1 MFLAFNGEPA
11 GLIAVADTL
20 KENTV
25 EAIQRLHKLGI
36 ETVMITGDNRRT
48 AEAIA
53 RQAGFRAGIDRILA
67 EVLPQDK
74 AEEVKKLQAQ
84 GKKVAMVGDG
94 VNDAPALAQAN
105 VGLAI
110 GSGTDVAKETGDVIL
125 IKDDIR
131 DVVVA
136 LEVAKATMRKVKQNL
151 FWAFFYNT
159 LGIPLGAGLF
169 YPLAS
174 LVISPELAGLMMA
187 VSSISV
193 TLNTLLLKGFKPSIG
208 RDQKPTRSSGP
219 AQLHSAPASV
229 GDD

>member
-1 MFLAFNGEPA
+1 
-11 GLIAVADTL
+11 V
-20 KENTV
+20 
-25 EAIQRLHKLGI
+25 
-36 ETVMITGDNRRT
+36 
-48 AEAIA
+48 
-53 RQAGFRAGIDRILA
+53 LA

-74 AEEVKKLQAQ
+74 AEEVKKLQAL

-105 VGLAI
+105 VGMAI

-136 LEVAKATMRKVKQNL
+136 LEVARATMRKVKQNL
-151 FWAFFYNT
+151 FWAFVYNS

-169 YPLAS
+169 YPFIS

-187 VSSISV
+187 VSSITV
-193 TLNTLLLKGFKPSIG
+193 TLNTLLLKGFKPSFG
-208 RDQKPTRSSGP
+208 RTNASDSGKTEK
-219 AQLHSAPASV
+219 AKVLASAGAGS
-229 GDD
+229 D